1 MAKAWKKIATVA
13 LATAIAVPTATVLA
27 ACGNK
32 GSDLVTYRTYTTVM
46 PSNWNEL
53 TYEDNNDTQ
62 ILNYLVSSFY
72 EYDYEFDEA
81 KGGKFKEDG
90 TVNADAIVEGGFSV
104 KYSAATKLEDVT
116 STVDAKWGYT
126 DTQKQTGGYAWKIT
140 LRDDLK
146 WDDGTPIDASD
157 FVYTMQQQLDPKFQN
172 MRANTY
178 YNNIT
183 IKNARYYV
191 LSLDQK
197 IYETITT
204 LGYESNAAAQA
215 AGLDVLLDMWGF
227 YGMEGGVLVTSYNPD
242 TDTAVLDENTECP
255 QYVSITD
262 ERLWLDPVYYSDME
276 TYEADMDAYEEAVAG
291 GNNTATPPEKPVMG
305 DYIVSAKD
313 IYEAY
318 AANFEVGGAYSTYI
332 VAYVE
337 NKHYNLSFD
346 DVGIYSPSKYEIV
359 VCLDNPIQC
368 LKEDGSLSYEAAYS
382 FASLPL
388 VKEDLYEACKQEP
401 VTGTTLWTTNYNTSV
416 ATSASWG
423 PYKLTEFQGGKS
435 YKLERNENWY
445 GYNLDDNANQ
455 YQIDVITCEQLAD
468 VNTQW
473 LSFLAGNLDSIGIDV
488 DHKEDYR
495 NSKYAQYAPGTGTF
509 GINLMANLDALN
521 ESGRNNSILAI
532 PEFRKA
538 ISLSLDRDDYNATVY
553 TSHQSCYGLLGPS
566 YYYDVENGGVYR
578 DTQAAKEALLRV
590 YGFEYKDG
598 KWTDGTNTY
607 NDYES
612 AYDAMN
618 GYNPTEA
625 KQLIEQAYTILT
637 SNPDTY
643 KYDASKPITLV
654 YGTSADN
661 ANSRRGYD
669 YIKNMLE
676 TMVQGTSLEGKLN
689 VTFDASFGSKWADD
703 FKDGAYDIAAGTGF
717 SGGALDPAGFLQC
730 YVDPYAG
737 LMYSTWWNTAAEQ
750 FTYTMPEGD
759 YAGAGEELTMSVLN
773 WYCCLN
779 GIAESYPVSEK
790 YNWGAGFIPEE
801 DRLQLLAA
809 LEELVLEQYF
819 TVITTSEYSASV
831 VSAKFDYISDDYN
844 IFMGF
849 GGVRYMTPNYND
861 GEWADFV
868 ASQNNDLATE
878 YKKTN

>member
-1 MAKAWKKIATVA
+1 
-13 LATAIAVPTATVLA
+13 
-27 ACGNK
+27 
-32 GSDLVTYRTYTTVM
+32 M

-126 DTQKQTGGYAWKIT
+126 DEQKKTGGYAWKIT
-140 LRDDLK
+140 LREDLK

-183 IKNARYYV
+183 VKGARNYLFQGQSGWFDARSVVGTY
-191 LSLDQK
+191 S
-197 IYETITT
+197 E
-204 LGYESNAAAQA
+204 
-215 AGLDVLLDMWGF
+215 DVDEDIIFSIGSAEENKEQ
-227 YGMEGGVLVTSYNPD
+227 YGGGTSYIRQWTEANGYL
-242 TDTAVLDENTECP
+242 TADHT
-255 QYVSITD
+255 
-262 ERLWLDPVYYSDME
+262 
-276 TYEADMDAYEEAVAG
+276 AAVAAEFFVL
-291 GNNTATPPEKPVMG
+291 NSMG
-305 DYIVSAKD
+305 TS
-313 IYEAY
+313 
-318 AANFEVGGAYSTYI
+318 
-332 VAYVE
+332 VE
-337 NKHYNLSFD
+337 NLLKLQGKTLAEIKAD
-346 DVGIYSPSKYEIV
+346 PALKAEWDVVIGGWQTEPNEELDWFLAEYTYPEFKYENVGVYSPSKYEIV

-368 LKEDGSLSYEAAYS
+368 LKDDGSLSYEAAYS

-388 VKEDLYEACKQEP
+388 VKKDLYEECKQEP
-401 VTGTTLWTTNYNTSV
+401 ATGSTLWTTNYNTSV

-445 GYNLDDNANQ
+445 GYALEDNANQ

-473 LSFLAGNLDSIGIDV
+473 LSFLAGEIDSIGIDV

-495 NSKYAQYAPGTGTF
+495 NSKYAQYAPGTGSF
-509 GINLMANLDALN
+509 GINLYANLETLN
-521 ESGRNNSILAI
+521 KSDRNNSILAI
-532 PEFRKA
+532 EEFRKA

-553 TSHQSCYGLLGPS
+553 TSHQSNYGLLGPS

-598 KWTDGTNTY
+598 KWTDGTNSY
-607 NDYES
+607 DDYEA
-612 AYDAMN
+612 AYNAMN
-618 GYNPTEA
+618 GYNPTLA
-625 KQLIEQAYTILT
+625 KQLIDEAYDEMVA
-637 SNPDTY
+637 NPDTY

-654 YGTSADN
+654 YGTSEDN
-661 ANSRRGYD
+661 ANTRRNYD

-676 TMVQGTSLEGKLN
+676 EMVKGTKLEGKLN

-703 FKDGAYDIAAGTGF
+703 FKAGSYDIAAGTGF
-717 SGGALDPAGFLQC
+717 SGGAFDPAGFLQC
-730 YVDPYAG
+730 YVDPEAG
-737 LMYSTWWNTAAEQ
+737 LMYSTWWDTSAEE

-779 GIAESYPVSEK
+779 GMAESYEQDYT

-809 LEELVLEQYF
+809 LEELVLEKYF
-819 TVITTSEYSASV
+819 TIATTSEYSASV

-868 ASQNNDLATE
+868 KANNNNLETE